1 MDQLRHVASQF
12 EDSSGI
18 PGRKAPQVFRRTPV
32 QYSMPAA
39 KKKSMSSSMD
49 KQVFRRTTVHNIYYA
64 SSSQKNHELE
74 YGQNEHQNNITT
86 QKCNN
91 KCLQHP
97 DTKLDTLQLLL

>member
-18 PGRKAPQVFRRTPV
+18 PGRKAPQVFRRTTV

-39 KKKSMSSSMD
+39 K
-49 KQVFRRTTVHNIYYA
+49 N
-64 SSSQKNHELE
+64 NHELE
-74 YGQNEHQNNITT
+74 YGQNEHQNSITT
-86 QKCNN
+86 PKCSNN
-91 KCLQHP
+91 CLQHP